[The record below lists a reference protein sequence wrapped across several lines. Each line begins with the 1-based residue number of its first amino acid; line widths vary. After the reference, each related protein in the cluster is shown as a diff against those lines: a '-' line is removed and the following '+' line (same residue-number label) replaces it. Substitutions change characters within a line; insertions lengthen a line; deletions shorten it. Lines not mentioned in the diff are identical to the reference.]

1 MRRLQRCAH
10 KQAEHRAYC
19 CTRVSDEDYSGCR
32 SAGDSSGK
40 NSCMS
45 TSIYVSNLAA
55 VTTKEVLATKF
66 SEFGTVLSVKLGR
79 DSETGQARGYGFVEM
94 KTSDEAR
101 LAARSMNATR
111 LDGRL
116 LSVNR
121 AARS

>member
-1 MRRLQRCAH
+1 
-10 KQAEHRAYC
+10 
-19 CTRVSDEDYSGCR
+19 V
-32 SAGDSSGK
+32 
-40 NSCMS
+40 S

-55 VTTKEVLATKF
+55 TTTKEVLATKF
-66 SEFGTVLSVKLGR
+66 GEFGTVLSVKMGR
-79 DSETGQARGYGFVEM
+79 DPESGQSRCCGFVEM

-101 LAARSMNATR
+101 LAAQSLNATR

>member
-1 MRRLQRCAH
+1 
-10 KQAEHRAYC
+10 
-19 CTRVSDEDYSGCR
+19 V
-32 SAGDSSGK
+32 
-40 NSCMS
+40 S
-45 TSIYVSNLAA
+45 TSIYVSNLDAA
-55 VTTKEVLATKF
+55 TTKEALTMRF

-79 DSETGQARGYGFVEM
+79 DPQTGQAKRYGFVEM

-101 LAARSMNATR
+101 LAARSINGTR